1 MAFAELAEKI
11 EQKRAVICVIGLG
24 YVGLPVACMFAEA
37 GFRVIGI
44 RRDREKAEMINRGL
58 CPIEGK
64 EPGLAELVAKV
75 AAQGKLQA
83 TTDYRACEEAQVI
96 LIATE
101 TPVEADT
108 HKPVY
113 SALRAALRELGP
125 HLAQGAL
132 VIIESTIAPRTMEL
146 IVKPELEQASG
157 KRANRDFYL
166 VHCPERVMPGKLLYN
181 IRKLNRVVGGMS
193 PEAAELAVKLYRHIV
208 EGELD
213 AVDCLTAEIV
223 KTAENAYRDV
233 QIAFANELALICE
246 DLGANVWQVRELVN
260 KSPYRNVHL
269 PGAGVGGH
277 CIPKDSWLL
286 IAWGSERL
294 NARLMPTARAVNDSM
309 PYHMADLV
317 AEALGEAGV
326 PLEGAKVAVLGY
338 AYLENSDDTRNTP
351 TEPFVQRL
359 REWGVR
365 PVIHDPY
372 VREFNGSLE
381 EVLRG
386 ADCLALMVRHD
397 PYLGLDFAQVKSWM
411 RRPIIVDGRNAFT
424 PPEGF
429 IYRGVGRAPRL

>member
-1 MAFAELAEKI
+1 MAVAELAKKV
-11 EQKRAVICVIGLG
+11 EQKQAVICVIGLG

-37 GFRVIGI
+37 GFRVIGL

-64 EPGLAELVAKV
+64 EPGFAELVAKV
-75 AAQGKLQA
+75 VAQGRLRA

-101 TPVEADT
+101 TPVEPDT

-113 SALRAALRELGP
+113 SALRTALRDLGP
-125 HLAQGAL
+125 HLAEGSM

-146 IVKPELEQASG
+146 IVRPELEQASH
-157 KRANRDFYL
+157 KRANQDFYL
-166 VHCPERVMPGKLLYN
+166 VHCPERVMPGKLLHN
-181 IRKLNRVVGGMS
+181 ICKLNRVVGGMS

-208 EGELD
+208 EGDLD
-213 AVDCLTAEIV
+213 PVDCLTAEIV

-246 DLGANVWQVRELVN
+246 DMGANVWQVRELVN

-294 NARLMPTARAVNDSM
+294 RARLMPTARAVNDDM

-317 AEALGEAGV
+317 GEALGEAGV
-326 PLEGAKVAVLGY
+326 PLQGARVAVLGY

-351 TEPFVQRL
+351 TEPLVRRL
-359 REWGVR
+359 RELGAR

-372 VREFNGSLE
+372 VREFNIPLE
-381 EVLRG
+381 EALTG
-386 ADCLALMVRHD
+386 ADCLALMVRHEQ
-397 PYLGLDFAQVKSWM
+397 YLGLDFSQVKSWM
-411 RRPIIVDGRNAFT
+411 RTAVIVDGRNSFA

-429 IYRGVGRAPRL
+429 IYRGVGRARWL